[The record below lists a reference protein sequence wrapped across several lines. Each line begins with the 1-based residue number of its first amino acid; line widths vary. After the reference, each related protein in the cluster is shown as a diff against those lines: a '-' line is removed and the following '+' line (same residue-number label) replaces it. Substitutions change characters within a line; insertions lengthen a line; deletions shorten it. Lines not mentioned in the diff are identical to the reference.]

1 MSGLRQRR
9 VRRFLLPD
17 GPGADLAECA
27 GDADGVEEILAGDQ
41 PVDQRGDRGAVAARR
56 CLQGPVRGEP
66 GHGGE
71 RGQVSGL
78 RDPGA
83 AVGQAGRRM
92 PPEEFLRRVAARE
105 GADADEAGLM
115 DRVSEDVRAAFVTLA
130 EAVSG
135 KEWFD
140 VTAELP
146 AEYGSVIPPPPA

>member
-83 AVGQAGRRM
+83 AVGQAGR
-92 PPEEFLRRVAARE
+92 AADA
-105 GADADEAGLM
+105 ADADEAGLM